1 MASQTGPAVVM
12 AGMPALR
19 AELPEDRAQ
28 VARIAAM
35 VIAGRRRLR
44 FLLGDARP
52 KNPLERARAY
62 VLLSL
67 LEAGCPQAVS
77 ARDLPSA
84 EVMRQRLLTIS
95 DEDQRFAVQHSIP
108 DWLVSPFRN
117 AFGDG
122 AAQVLAALAEPAPRT
137 LRINRLRVATRQEL
151 IDRLAD
157 EGVVAVAADYA
168 DTALHVLGTQDLFQT
183 AAYRDGFF
191 EQQDEASQLAIL
203 ATAPPKGGKVLDLCC
218 GSGGKTLGIA
228 SLLGKRGVV
237 LASDVHE
244 VRLRKLRQRLPRA
257 GVDIVQPLL
266 ADGSERSEHLLE
278 QFARHADRI
287 LIDAPCSGTGSW
299 RRRPEARWLVD
310 PDGLLA
316 MQATQRQ
323 LLLRA
328 AQWLKPGARLV
339 YATCSLLAAENEQ
352 QVGWLCEQQ
361 PDLEPVRV
369 NEILGGALG
378 KQVCDATGTWLTVRP
393 DSHGCD
399 GFFLAV
405 LRRRPA
411 H

>member
-1 MASQTGPAVVM
+1 MANQTGPAVVM
-12 AGMPALR
+12 AGMQALR
-19 AELPEDRAQ
+19 AELPEVRAQ

-52 KNPLERARAY
+52 KNALERARAY
-62 VLLSL
+62 VRLSL
-67 LEAGCPQAVS
+67 LEAGRPLAVS
-77 ARDLPSA
+77 ARELPSA
-84 EVMRQRLLTIS
+84 EVMRQRLLAIS
-95 DEDQRFAVQHSIP
+95 DDDQRFAVQHSIP
-108 DWLVSPFRN
+108 DWLVSPLRQ

-122 AAQVLAALAEPAPRT
+122 AAHVLQALAEPAPRT
-137 LRINRLRVATRQEL
+137 LRINRLRVGTRQEL
-151 IDRLAD
+151 IDRLAL
-157 EGVVAVAADYA
+157 EGVVAVTAAYA
-168 DTALHVLGTQDLFQT
+168 DTAVHVRGTQDLFQT
-183 AAYRDGFF
+183 AAYRDGCF

-203 ATAPPKGGKVLDLCC
+203 ATAPPKGGKILDLCC

-316 MQATQRQ
+316 MQDTQRQ

-339 YATCSLLAAENEQ
+339 YATCSLLPAENEQ

-361 PDLEPVRV
+361 PDLEAVRV
-369 NEILGGALG
+369 TEILGGDLG
-378 KQVCDATGTWLTVRP
+378 KRVCDATGTWLTVRP

-405 LRRRPA
+405 LRRRPER
-411 H
+411 